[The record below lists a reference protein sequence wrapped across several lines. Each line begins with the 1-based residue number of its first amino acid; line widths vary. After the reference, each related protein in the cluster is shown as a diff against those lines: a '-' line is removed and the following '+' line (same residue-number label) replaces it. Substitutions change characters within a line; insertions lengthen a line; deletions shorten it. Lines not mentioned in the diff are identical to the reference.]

1 MMLAV
6 TEKGAAG
13 VYAKI
18 SEKVWISRVI
28 SVLFRSRTPHGVRGL
43 KYPAGDMADRDYGR
57 TPHGV
62 RELKSP
68 TLRGKIL

>member
-13 VYAKI
+13 VYAQI
-18 SEKVWISRVI
+18 SEKVWISGVI

-43 KYPAGDMADRDYGR
+43 KWHRLKRSHMSLRVAPRMGR
-57 TPHGV
+57 V
-62 RELKSP
+62 N
-68 TLRGKIL
+68 